1 MKGLSARALAK
12 LTNPETDCEA
22 RVYRGSRDITC
33 QADGENTLAGL
44 PPHSDPEREPIP
56 QALGSEPCSRDL
68 GGARGRPELASSSSG
83 LVRTTSRR
91 RNLPEREV
99 QQNAPAASDE
109 LLREPRQQAFASA
122 ARGRRR
128 YRCCPCRGSLRADSG
143 GGHAHL
149 RALSPVVP
157 PRLCSLKNSFPRT
170 TPNGGMAS
178 SPSCL

>member
-1 MKGLSARALAK
+1 MTKLAD
-12 LTNPETDCEA
+12 PETDCEA

-44 PPHSDPEREPIP
+44 PPHLDPEREPIP
-56 QALGSEPCSRDL
+56 QALGSEPCCRGL
-68 GGARGRPELASSSSG
+68 GGAPGRIELDSSSSE

-91 RNLPEREV
+91 GNLPEREV
-99 QQNAPAASDE
+99 RQNAPAASSE
-109 LLREPRQQAFASA
+109 SLREPRQQTFASA

-128 YRCCPCRGSLRADSG
+128 DRCCPCRGLLRAGSG

-157 PRLCSLKNSFPRT
+157 PRLCSFKNSFPRT

>member
-1 MKGLSARALAK
+1 MYRIHETSRVRPTAKTLSPAYR
-12 LTNPETDCEA
+12 LT
-22 RVYRGSRDITC
+22 RIQSGSLFLR
-33 QADGENTLAGL
+33 
-44 PPHSDPEREPIP
+44 
-56 QALGSEPCSRDL
+56 ALGSEPCSRDL
-68 GGARGRPELASSSSG
+68 GGARGRPELASSLSR
-83 LVRTTSRR
+83 LARTTSRR

-99 QQNAPAASDE
+99 QQDAPAASDE
-109 LLREPRQQAFASA
+109 LLRKPRQRAFASA

-128 YRCCPCRGSLRADSG
+128 CRYCPGRGSLRADSG

-157 PRLCSLKNSFPRT
+157 PRLCSFKNSFPRT

>member
-44 PPHSDPEREPIP
+44 PPHQDPEREPVP
-56 QALGSEPCSRDL
+56 QGARQRAVLQGSGRGPRPSA
-68 GGARGRPELASSSSG
+68 GARG
-83 LVRTTSRR
+83 T
-91 RNLPEREV
+91 
-99 QQNAPAASDE
+99 QDAPAASDE

-128 YRCCPCRGSLRADSG
+128 CRYCPGRGSLRAGSG

-157 PRLCSLKNSFPRT
+157 RRLCSFKNSFPRT
-170 TPNGGMAS
+170 TPNEGMAS

>member
-44 PPHSDPEREPIP
+44 PPHLDPERELIP
-56 QALGSEPCSRDL
+56 Q
-68 GGARGRPELASSSSG
+68 GARRRAVLQGTGRGPRPSRARLLLAQACPP
-83 LVRTTSRR
+83 TSRR

-109 LLREPRQQAFASA
+109 LPREPRQRAFASA
-122 ARGRRR
+122 GRGRRR
-128 YRCCPCRGSLRADSG
+128 YRYCPCRGSLRADSG

-157 PRLCSLKNSFPRT
+157 PRFCSLKNSFPRT

-178 SPSCL
+178 PPSCL